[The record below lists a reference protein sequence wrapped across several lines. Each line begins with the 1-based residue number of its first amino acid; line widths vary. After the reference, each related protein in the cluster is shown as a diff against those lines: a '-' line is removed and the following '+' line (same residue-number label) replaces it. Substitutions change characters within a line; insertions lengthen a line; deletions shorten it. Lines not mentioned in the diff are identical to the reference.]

1 MNTLNIPGLVFAQIF
16 PMSTQP
22 VDIPVLDESK
32 LPGMDFY
39 HQLLDNRVGVERP
52 VETTLPEPSSA
63 KVPWSDFGGCYL
75 HFHAG
80 LVYAVDVESSSYV
93 VIVNNYGPIDDE
105 FGLVRFLTSVNA
117 ALDFGYQQG
126 VSEGRREKVA
136 ELKKVLSFDDE

>member
-39 HQLLDNRVGVERP
+39 HQLLDSRVGVERP
-52 VETTLPEPSSA
+52 IETTLPEPSGA

-93 VIVNNYGPIDDE
+93 VIMNHCGPIDGE
-105 FGLVRFLTSVNA
+105 FGLVRFLMSVNA